1 MEPPAMAA
9 SSRRI
14 KESSPSDTSG
24 ATSGPTRPKLVKSKS
39 SMGKPYGGA
48 YALSSPTSRS
58 IFSQRETSPSKD
70 TFLSPSTPSQLANP
84 MILTTPP
91 QFNEELPQSGL
102 PGIPAPNFA
111 AIEKAQAK
119 AAPVTPSAPRPSL
132 KPKAPPMD
140 RSVSAPVFPTVSARH
155 LANKQLHA
163 VFQAKY
169 RLGHELGSGG
179 FGFVV
184 AATRVADKR
193 PVAVKFIWKDKV
205 PSHGWVRDPH
215 LGVIPMEAFALKV
228 IDHPN
233 VVKFIELFQD
243 DEFFYLVM
251 EMHGSPWKA
260 PEPKEEKKVA
270 SSDGS
275 MSLAPPEAEVPMERR
290 SSFDLFECIEQH
302 SRLTEEQARWV
313 FAQVVEAVWFLDS
326 LGICHR
332 DIKDENCV
340 VDKDFN
346 VKLID
351 FGSAVLSDPR
361 KPPPYFN
368 RFFGTMTFASSEI
381 LQGKQYRAPHAEM
394 WSLGVLLS
402 ILISGQCPFADPQAA
417 IKGQISKPKGMWTK
431 ESLSLMLRCLDVNPD
446 TRATVSEIRKHPWVA
461 AAWEQNGRIRPHP
474 LR

>member
-1 MEPPAMAA
+1 MDG
-9 SSRRI
+9 SRG
-14 KESSPSDTSG
+14 G
-24 ATSGPTRPKLVKSKS
+24 ATTGPTRPKMVKSKS
-39 SMGKPYGGA
+39 AIGKPYGSPIA
-48 YALSSPTSRS
+48 YRTQQRENSPTSS
-58 IFSQRETSPSKD
+58 SPLSKEP
-70 TFLSPSTPSQLANP
+70 TNANGPPPTPSGFVKPLIIA
-84 MILTTPP
+84 TPP
-91 QFNEELPQSGL
+91 QGHDELPQDELPGL
-102 PGIPAPNFA
+102 PAP
-111 AIEKAQAK
+111 ILQYPSGYSSGKSTAK
-119 AAPVTPSAPRPSL
+119 ASASSSTDARVGKPVQMQ
-132 KPKAPPMD
+132 APPMD
-140 RSVSAPVFPTVSARH
+140 RSMSEPVFPTVSAKH
-155 LANKQLHA
+155 LAHRRLHP
-163 VFQAKY
+163 VFEAKY
-169 RLGHELGSGG
+169 TLGHELGSGG

-184 AATRVADKR
+184 RASSNVDQR

-233 VVKFIELFQD
+233 VVKFIELFD
-243 DEFFYLVM
+243 DEEFFYLVM

-260 PEPKEEKKVA
+260 PETEDKLSAKKDA
-270 SSDGS
+270 PSTAPGTPD
-275 MSLAPPEAEVPMERR
+275 SLKPPARPVPMERR
-290 SSFDLFECIEQH
+290 SSYDLFECIEQH

-313 FAQVVEAVWFLDS
+313 FAQVVEAVWYLDT

-381 LQGKQYRAPHAEM
+381 LQGKQYRAPHAEV

-402 ILISGQCPFADPQAA
+402 ILLSGQCPFADPGAA
-417 IKGQISKPKGMWTK
+417 IKGQISKPKGMWTRD
-431 ESLSLMLRCLDVNPD
+431 SLGLMLRCLEVNPD
-446 TRATVSEIRKHPWVA
+446 TRATISEIRNHPWVSR
-461 AAWEQNGRIRPHP
+461 AWDMNDRKRAQP
-474 LR
+474 L